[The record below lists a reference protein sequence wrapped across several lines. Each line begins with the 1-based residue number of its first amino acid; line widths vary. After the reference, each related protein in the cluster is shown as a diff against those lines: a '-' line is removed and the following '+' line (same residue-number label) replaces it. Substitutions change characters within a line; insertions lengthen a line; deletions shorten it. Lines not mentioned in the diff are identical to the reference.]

1 MWCNY
6 SARGMEM
13 KKRIVLD
20 IDSNRLLPKYLYY
33 MLMSKKPMF
42 DRLYTGSVQKCM
54 TTSMLNSIF
63 KEADIPVTA
72 RYLRKDEPT
81 KGKILIQPV
90 GQFNLEL
97 HE

>member
-1 MWCNY
+1 
-6 SARGMEM
+6 MEHTDM
-13 KKRIVLD
+13 RKRIVLD

-63 KEADIPVTA
+63 DEAHLPVKA
-72 RYLRKDEPT
+72 RYLRKDEST